1 MLGSAGGQIKTGR
14 VLGYLNKPERKMC
27 NLYLSIMD
35 KFGVKLNE
43 FGDAKSRLAEV

>member
-1 MLGSAGGQIKTGR
+1 
-14 VLGYLNKPERKMC
+14 MC

-43 FGDAKSRLAEV
+43 FGDAKTRLVEV